1 MWKVETTRICIHTP
15 LSQQH
20 TSGRERGEEEETT
33 LASRGPCASCCTS
46 ATVTRTMLL
55 RAGSLGHKRRAHHTG
70 CPGRAPNARGSLP
83 HAELL
88 HPGRRAASPRSFL
101 APRPFGS
108 SAAPHLEGAVW
119 DRPVQTRPR
128 GPSTVPAP
136 HDLSTAH
143 QSPLGRAGPSSASG
157 WPRAWI
163 SKYQENGGRRPAS
176 PGAPCS
182 CHPTQGLCAPAPR
195 RCPAPSTF
203 STSGQEAG
211 PKCRSE
217 LIRFCPPRRTFAH
230 FLQHPELTVNSRSR
244 CTRALGLAC
253 TETEMEVT
261 RRGTEKNLPSRR
273 KLMVT
278 WLGTVA
284 TERK

>member
-1 MWKVETTRICIHTP
+1 MWGVSATRAGPTTRAA
-15 LSQQH
+15 Q
-20 TSGRERGEEEETT
+20 
-33 LASRGPCASCCTS
+33 AGPPT
-46 ATVTRTMLL
+46 
-55 RAGSLGHKRRAHHTG
+55 RAGHCPTRSSRILGAERPP
-70 CPGRAPNARGSLP
+70 PGASWRPAPSALAQRPTWKARSGTARSK
-83 HAELL
+83 
-88 HPGRRAASPRSFL
+88 PGPS
-101 APRPFGS
+101 
-108 SAAPHLEGAVW
+108 
-119 DRPVQTRPR
+119 
-128 GPSTVPAP
+128 GPSTLPAP

-143 QSPLGRAGPSSASG
+143 QSPLGKAGPSPASG

-182 CHPTQGLCAPAPR
+182 CHPTQGLCALAPR
-195 RCPAPSTF
+195 GCPAPSTF

-217 LIRFCPPRRTFAH
+217 LIWFCPPRRTFAH
-230 FLQHPELTVNSRSR
+230 FLQHPEPTVNSRSR

-278 WLGTVA
+278 RLGTVA

>member
-55 RAGSLGHKRRAHHTG
+55 RAGSLGHKGRARHTG

-83 HAELL
+83 HAELP
-88 HPGRRAASPRSFL
+88 HPGCRAASPRSFL

-128 GPSTVPAP
+128 GPSTLPAP

-143 QSPLGRAGPSSASG
+143 QSPLGKAGPSPASG

-163 SKYQENGGRRPAS
+163 SKYQENGQAKAS
-176 PGAPCS
+176 QP
-182 CHPTQGLCAPAPR
+182 
-195 RCPAPSTF
+195 RCPVLLPPDAGSLC
-203 STSGQEAG
+203 SG
-211 PKCRSE
+211 
-217 LIRFCPPRRTFAH
+217 PP
-230 FLQHPELTVNSRSR
+230 
-244 CTRALGLAC
+244 
-253 TETEMEVT
+253 
-261 RRGTEKNLPSRR
+261 
-273 KLMVT
+273 
-278 WLGTVA
+278 
-284 TERK
+284 